1 MLEIRAGRWVLEC
14 FSAVEA
20 GELGENGWEAV
31 DMGSRTQG
39 RR

>member
-1 MLEIRAGRWVLEC
+1 MLEIGAESWVLGC